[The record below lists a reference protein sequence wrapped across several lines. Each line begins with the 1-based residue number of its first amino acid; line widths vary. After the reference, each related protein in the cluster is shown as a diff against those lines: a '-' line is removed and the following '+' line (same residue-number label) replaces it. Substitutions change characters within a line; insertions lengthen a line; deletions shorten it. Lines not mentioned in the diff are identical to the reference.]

1 MILTSH
7 CKLCGSQCDGSAR
20 DSQLLECNIWYLCTC
35 TQKRKINVGKNLW
48 WLLSCRMAQ
57 NTSWLI
63 LASRSRLWM
72 LYWYNSRCFWHRF
85 FFFWLRTR
93 NTCGSCC
100 LKLVKTWKNLLQLLL
115 SLNSWIVFIY
125 HYTCKKISSFWSIVT
140 VNACTLEYVQVLAVI
155 PLSEI
160 DCKYSMYFHGH
171 NDSKMHL
178 TWFS

>member
-20 DSQLLECNIWYLCTC
+20 DSQLWSATSDIFVHVR
-35 TQKRKINVGKNLW
+35 KKKINVGKNLW

-72 LYWYNSRCFWHRF
+72 LYWYNSRCFWHRLF
-85 FFFWLRTR
+85 FVWLRTR
-93 NTCGSCC
+93 NTRGSCC

-125 HYTCKKISSFWSIVT
+125 HYTCKKISNFWSIVKWMYRYSRI
-140 VNACTLEYVQVLAVI
+140 CTSLGCN
-155 PLSEI
+155 S
-160 DCKYSMYFHGH
+160 S
-171 NDSKMHL
+171 
-178 TWFS
+178 

>member
-63 LASRSRLWM
+63 LASRSRLWLM
-72 LYWYNSRCFWHRF
+72 YWYNSRCFWHRF
-85 FFFWLRTR
+85 FFVWLRTR

-125 HYTCKKISSFWSIVT
+125 HYTCKKISNFWSIVKWMYRYSRI
-140 VNACTLEYVQVLAVI
+140 CTSLGCN
-155 PLSEI
+155 S
-160 DCKYSMYFHGH
+160 S
-171 NDSKMHL
+171 
-178 TWFS
+178 

>member
-1 MILTSH
+1 MIQS
-7 CKLCGSQCDGSAR
+7 R
-20 DSQLLECNIWYLCTC
+20 VC
-35 TQKRKINVGKNLW
+35 TQSQHLQGSKPEWSWHHTASCVVHSVMVAPEILSYWSATSDIFVHVRKKKKINVGKNLW

-72 LYWYNSRCFWHRF
+72 LYWYNSRCYWHRF

-125 HYTCKKISSFWSIVT
+125 HYTCKKISSFWSIGKCMYRYSRL
-140 VNACTLEYVQVLAVI
+140 CTNLGCN
-155 PLSEI
+155 S
-160 DCKYSMYFHGH
+160 S
-171 NDSKMHL
+171 
-178 TWFS
+178 

>member
-1 MILTSH
+1 MYA
-7 CKLCGSQCDGSAR
+7 K
-20 DSQLLECNIWYLCTC
+20 
-35 TQKRKINVGKNLW
+35 KKINVWKNLW

-57 NTSWLI
+57 NTSWLL

-85 FFFWLRTR
+85 FFVWLRTN

-125 HYTCKKISSFWSIVT
+125 HYRCKKISSFWSIVKCIYSRI
-140 VNACTLEYVQVLAVI
+140 CTSLGCNSSLIVKLIASIQ
-155 PLSEI
+155 ST
-160 DCKYSMYFHGH
+160 FHGKCILLDFLSDTCTRYMYSH
-171 NDSKMHL
+171 HDFFLNQ
-178 TWFS
+178 